1 MSTLAVRVLLAAVA
15 VSAIFSGCSGAPETT
30 EPTEQPRTVEAAD
43 DRGDAMA
50 PLWVPPP
57 PPDPDSPLMAGVGD
71 VIIPKLV
78 PESRVEPRYPES
90 ARPARLNA
98 RVVLNVTVLSDGRV
112 EAVEVIMSN
121 RPGFGFEESAIE
133 AVKQWR
139 FEPARRQSTDEP
151 VKVHHEL
158 SVEFTHPYAVDPP
171 ADPPP
176 VV

>member
-1 MSTLAVRVLLAAVA
+1 MNTLAVRVLLAVT
-15 VSAIFSGCSGAPETT
+15 VFAIFSGCEGGPRTI

-50 PLWVPPP
+50 PVWVPPP
-57 PPDPDSPLMAGVGD
+57 PPDTDSPVMAGVGD
-71 VIIPKLV
+71 VTNPKLV

-90 ARPARLNA
+90 ARTAQLNA
-98 RVVLNVTVLSDGRV
+98 RVVLKVTVLSDGRV
-112 EAVEVIMSN
+112 EAVEVIKSN

-133 AVKQWR
+133 AVKRWR
-139 FEPARRQSTDEP
+139 FEPARRLSTDEP
-151 VKVHHEL
+151 VKVHHQL
-158 SVEFTHPYAVDPP
+158 SVEFTHPDAVDPP